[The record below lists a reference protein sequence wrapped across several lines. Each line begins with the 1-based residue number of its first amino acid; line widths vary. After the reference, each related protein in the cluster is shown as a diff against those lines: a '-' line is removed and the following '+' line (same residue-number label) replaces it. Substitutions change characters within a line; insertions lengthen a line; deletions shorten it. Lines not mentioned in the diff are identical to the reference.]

1 MEKGVLT
8 SKAKDEKGIREKI
21 HDIRLHPDNCELI
34 RSFVLENGG
43 VEYAEE
49 KQMGYVEEA
58 IQALSVFPDCREK
71 EVLEFIARHNAVRTK

>member
-1 MEKGVLT
+1 M
-8 SKAKDEKGIREKI
+8 
-21 HDIRLHPDNCELI
+21 
-34 RSFVLENGG
+34 
-43 VEYAEE
+43 EYAEE